1 MFGQQTTSPMNVTCS
16 QFSFYYYFTRAASGQ
31 GMQDES
37 GAKSGNWL
45 AEFVYVVSTSFTI
58 LFS

>member
-1 MFGQQTTSPMNVTCS
+1 MAKH
-16 QFSFYYYFTRAASGQ
+16 FSNPFRYYFSLDADHIES

-37 GAKSGNWL
+37 RAKSGNWL
-45 AEFVYVVSTSFTI
+45 AEFVYVLSTSFSI